1 MKRQARL
8 NSIVGGGAGILLLL
22 VILLGLS
29 PLTPDPLAIDIP
41 SRLQGPSAA
50 HWLGTDEFGRDV
62 LARVALGAVI
72 SGGIATAVVALAT
85 LVGTAAGMAAGY
97 FRGWTDR
104 IVMAVAEALLAF
116 PGILLALAL
125 VAVLGVSRWGIVGA
139 LTLAYVPIVVR
150 VVRGSTLSVRELDYI
165 AAARIAGA
173 GHRHILRQHVL
184 PNMVAPILVLMT
196 SLFGWVILS
205 ESALSFLGVGVSPP
219 TPTWGNMLSAARP
232 HLASASHLAIAPGLC
247 ITLALIAINL
257 LGDALRDH
265 FDPRTRR

>member
-1 MKRQARL
+1 MMRQARL
-8 NSIVGGGAGILLLL
+8 NSIIGGAAGILLLIV
-22 VILLGLS
+22 VIVGLS
-29 PLTPDPLAIDIP
+29 PLAADPLAIDIP
-41 SRLQGPSAA
+41 SRLQGPSAT

-62 LARVALGAVI
+62 LARIALGAVV
-72 SGGIATAVVALAT
+72 SGGIAIAVVALAT
-85 LVGTAAGMAAGY
+85 IVGTVAGMAAGY

-104 IVMAVAEALLAF
+104 IVMAIAEALLAF

-125 VAVLGVSRWGIVGA
+125 VAVLGVSRWGIIGA
-139 LTLAYVPIVVR
+139 LTLAYIPIVVR
-150 VVRGSTLSVRELDYI
+150 VVRGATLSVRELDYI
-165 AAARIAGA
+165 AAAHVAGA
-173 GHRHILRQHVL
+173 GHGHILRRHVL
-184 PNMVAPILVLMT
+184 PNLIAPILVLMT

-232 HLASASHLAIAPGLC
+232 HLASASHLAVAPGLC